1 MDNQQIFNIVVV
13 FAGFLA
19 VWVFNNITQRISK
32 IEEKLEDLPHTYIAK
47 DDYRVDIAEIKGML
61 QDIYKELRNKA
72 DKWKELAYFS
82 LVF

>member
-72 DKWKELAYFS
+72 DK
-82 LVF
+82 

>member
-32 IEEKLEDLPHTYIAK
+32 IEEKLEDLPHTYLAK
-47 DDYRVDIAEIKGML
+47 DDYRVDIAEIKSML

-72 DKWKELAYFS
+72 DK
-82 LVF
+82 